1 MRKEIRGIFPGVF
14 TMGNM
19 LCGFLSI
26 KQSFDGEAIH
36 AAWFVLAA
44 AFLDALDGKV
54 ARFSRSASRFGVEI
68 DSFADFAS
76 FGIAPALIFYSFKL
90 ADLGMWGWM
99 LGFIFVMCGAFR
111 LARFNLQ
118 AKLEIKENF
127 MGLPIPIAAFTICG
141 YTLFCYKLWGEL
153 RFPEFLITMLVV
165 FSALMVSNIEYETLP
180 QLSLNPRKNVLK
192 LILLFLAAL
201 AILIAPYYAI
211 FPAGFLYVLSGLAK
225 EGYRVVYFERKAE
238 NKKEESS

>member
-1 MRKEIRGIFPGVF
+1 MKKEIRGIFPGVF

-26 KQSFDGEAIH
+26 KQSFDGEAVH
-36 AAWFVLAA
+36 AAWFVLTA

-68 DSFADFAS
+68 DSFADFIS

-90 ADLGMWGWM
+90 TDLGMWGWM

-118 AKLEIKENF
+118 AKLETKGNF
-127 MGLPIPIAAFTICG
+127 TGLPIPTAAFTICG
-141 YTLFCYKLWGEL
+141 YTLFSYKIWGEL
-153 RFPEFLITMLVV
+153 RFPEVLITMIVV

-180 QLSLNPRKNVLK
+180 QLSLNPRKNLLK
-192 LILLFLAAL
+192 LLFLLL
-201 AILIAPYYAI
+201 AGIAIVIAPYYAI
-211 FPAGFLYVLSGLAK
+211 FPVGMAYVLSGLLR
-225 EGYRVVYFERKAE
+225 EGFIILRAE
-238 NKKEESS
+238 KKEERE